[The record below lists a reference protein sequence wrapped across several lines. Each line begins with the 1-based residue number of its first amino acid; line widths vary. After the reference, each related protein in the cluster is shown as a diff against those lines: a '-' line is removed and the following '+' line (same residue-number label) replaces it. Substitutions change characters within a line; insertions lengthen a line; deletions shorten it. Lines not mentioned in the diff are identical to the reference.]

1 MFRVFGCVTQ
11 QHDLRLVVLAALI
24 CCIACF
30 TTFNM
35 LSRCDFHPRLIR
47 SAWLVGAAFVFGCGV
62 WATHFVAMLAF
73 LPDLAIG
80 YEVTRTFLSIA
91 IAWAGALIAFWLFRR
106 EPRNPLKTVLAG
118 LLLGGAI
125 GAMHLI
131 GISAMRFQ
139 GLIALD
145 FRYVIAAL
153 ILGVGLASQ
162 ALRSVHALNRS
173 PARIVAAVWLVAAI
187 VILHFT
193 AMAAL
198 TIVPMAQEPTTD
210 LVLTS
215 ATLATILV
223 AVCTV
228 ILLLSLFGSLID
240 QHLVWRTAREE
251 SNLRHLAHH
260 DALTG
265 LPNRLLCGVRLGQM
279 LEGAGDGQA
288 GGAVFCLD
296 LDRFKQVNDLLGHA
310 AGDQLLIQ
318 VAIRLQSLVRPT
330 DLVARISGD
339 EFLVGV
345 PQPIAAGMAGGLAT
359 RLVEALAEPF
369 ILDGQQVN
377 IGTSIGIALSPLDGI
392 TATDLLRN
400 ADTALYQA
408 KKDGRG
414 VFRFFEASMNER
426 LRHRQALEQEL
437 RLAISGGQ
445 LQLHYQPLVDMR
457 SRQVTGFEALVRW
470 NHPSRGLVPPGEF
483 IALAEETGLIL
494 PLGRWVLEA
503 ACVEAASWGR
513 PLKIA
518 VNVSPVQFQQVDLA
532 EMVTDILSHSGL
544 PAHRL
549 ELEITESVLIRH
561 ADQALEI
568 LSAIKRQGISISLD
582 DFGTGYSSLS
592 YLRRYPFNKIKID
605 RSFVQALGQ
614 DHEAAVITRAIVAL
628 AHSLRLQVTAE
639 GVETEEQF
647 CFLMSEGCDHAQGY
661 LVGRPMPVSAMTHLT
676 QRAAAD
682 SDRPDPI
689 HAAAS
694 ADT

>member
-35 LSRCDFHPRLIR
+35 LSRCAFHPRLIR

-62 WATHFVAMLAF
+62 WTTHFVAMLAF
-73 LPDLAIG
+73 QPDLAIG
-80 YEVTRTFLSIA
+80 YEVTQTFLSIA
-91 IAWAGALIAFWLFRR
+91 IAWAGALVAFWLFTR
-106 EPRNPLKTVLAG
+106 EPRDPRKTLLAG
-118 LLLGGAI
+118 LLLGSAI
-125 GAMHLI
+125 GAMHFI

-139 GLIALD
+139 GQIALD
-145 FRYVIAAL
+145 PRYVIAAL
-153 ILGVGLASQ
+153 ILGLGLASQ
-162 ALRSVHALNRS
+162 ALLSVRALSRS
-173 PARIVAAVWLVAAI
+173 PARVMAAVWLVAAI
-187 VILHFT
+187 VTLHFT

-198 TIVPMAQEPTTD
+198 TIVPVAQEPTTD

-265 LPNRLLCGVRLGQM
+265 LPNRLQCSARLGQM
-279 LEGAGDGQA
+279 LEGTGQA
-288 GGAVFCLD
+288 GGTVFCLD

-339 EFLVGV
+339 EFLVAV
-345 PQPIAAGMAGGLAT
+345 PPPIAAGMAGGLAK

-369 ILDGQQVN
+369 MLDGQQVN
-377 IGTSIGIALSPLDGI
+377 IGTSVGIAVSPVDGI

-414 VFRFFEASMNER
+414 AFRFFEASMNER

-437 RLAISGGQ
+437 RLAITGEQ
-445 LQLHYQPLVDMR
+445 LLLHYQPLVDMR
-457 SRQVTGFEALVRW
+457 SRHVTGFEALVRW
-470 NHPSRGLVPPGEF
+470 NHPSRGLVPPAEF
-483 IALAEETGLIL
+483 ITLAEETGLIL
-494 PLGRWVLEA
+494 PLGRWVLET
-503 ACVEAASWGR
+503 ACAEAASWGR

-518 VNVSPVQFQQVDLA
+518 VNVSPVQFQQADLA
-532 EMVTDILSHSGL
+532 EMITDILSRSGL

-568 LSAIKRQGISISLD
+568 LTRLKRQGVSISLD

-639 GVETEEQF
+639 GIETEDQF
-647 CFLMSEGCDHAQGY
+647 RFLMSEACDHAQGY
-661 LVGRPMPVSAMTHLT
+661 LVGKPMPVSAMTHLT
-676 QRAAAD
+676 QRD
-682 SDRPDPI
+682 GDNGRPDPT

-694 ADT
+694 ADA

>member
-1 MFRVFGCVTQ
+1 
-11 QHDLRLVVLAALI
+11 
-24 CCIACF
+24 
-30 TTFNM
+30 
-35 LSRCDFHPRLIR
+35 
-47 SAWLVGAAFVFGCGV
+47 
-62 WATHFVAMLAF
+62 
-73 LPDLAIG
+73 
-80 YEVTRTFLSIA
+80 
-91 IAWAGALIAFWLFRR
+91 
-106 EPRNPLKTVLAG
+106 
-118 LLLGGAI
+118 
-125 GAMHLI
+125 
-131 GISAMRFQ
+131 
-139 GLIALD
+139 
-145 FRYVIAAL
+145 
-153 ILGVGLASQ
+153 
-162 ALRSVHALNRS
+162 
-173 PARIVAAVWLVAAI
+173 
-187 VILHFT
+187 
-193 AMAAL
+193 
-198 TIVPMAQEPTTD
+198 
-210 LVLTS
+210 
-215 ATLATILV
+215 
-223 AVCTV
+223 
-228 ILLLSLFGSLID
+228 
-240 QHLVWRTAREE
+240 
-251 SNLRHLAHH
+251 
-260 DALTG
+260 
-265 LPNRLLCGVRLGQM
+265 
-279 LEGAGDGQA
+279 
-288 GGAVFCLD
+288 
-296 LDRFKQVNDLLGHA
+296 
-310 AGDQLLIQ
+310 
-318 VAIRLQSLVRPT
+318 
-330 DLVARISGD
+330 
-339 EFLVGV
+339 
-345 PQPIAAGMAGGLAT
+345 MAGGLAT

-614 DHEAAVITRAIVAL
+614 DREAAVITRAIVAL